1 MTDVAATG
9 DRYTLV
15 KQIRWVLPVLALL
28 FVLGYLIS
36 LSVRIEK
43 QSVRDEASRSDMIIV
58 MGAAEYRG
66 RPSPVLRA
74 RLDHAVELYR
84 DRYASFILTTGG
96 AGGDPKFTEAEVG
109 RSYLIDRGIPPE
121 QIVVENQGETTA
133 QSLAAA
139 FEIMQ
144 RMGLRS
150 CIVVSDGYHI
160 FRAKKFLQAEGLTV
174 FGSPRASTRRPEWKA
189 WWEYMRQAVGFA
201 LWQIGLAV

>member
-1 MTDVAATG
+1 MLAT
-9 DRYTLV
+9 
-15 KQIRWVLPVLALL
+15 LAV
-28 FVLGYLIS
+28 FVYLIS

-43 QSVRDEASRSDMIIV
+43 QSVRDEARRADVIIV

-84 DRYASFILTTGG
+84 DGLATWILTTGG
-96 AGGDPKFTEAEVG
+96 AGGDPEFTEAEVG
-109 RSYLIDRGIPPE
+109 RSYMIDRGIPPE
-121 QIVVENQGETTA
+121 RVVVENQGETTA
-133 QSLAAA
+133 QSLASA

-174 FGSPRASTRRPEWKA
+174 FGSPRVSHPEPEWKE
-189 WWEYMRQAVGFA
+189 WWEYFRQAVGFV

>member
-1 MTDVAATG
+1 V
-9 DRYTLV
+9 RRIL
-15 KQIRWVLPVLALL
+15 WVLPIVVMA
-28 FVLGYLIS
+28 FVFGYLIS
-36 LSVRIEK
+36 LSLRIEK
-43 QSVRDEASRSDMIIV
+43 QSVRDEANRSDMIIV

-74 RLDHAVELYR
+74 RLDHAAEWYR
-84 DRYASFILTTGG
+84 DRFAPLILTTGG

-121 QIVVENQGETTA
+121 QIVVENRGQTTA

-160 FRAKKFLQAEGLTV
+160 FRAKKYLQAEGLTV
-174 FGSPRASTRRPEWKA
+174 FGSPRVSSPQPEWKE

>member
-1 MTDVAATG
+1 V
-9 DRYTLV
+9 RRILWIV
-15 KQIRWVLPVLALL
+15 PVLAFG

-36 LSVRIEK
+36 LSLRIEK
-43 QSVRDEASRSDMIIV
+43 QSVRDEAKRSDMIIV

-74 RLDHAVELYR
+74 RLDHALELYR
-84 DRYASFILTTGG
+84 DRYAPLILTTGG

-121 QIVVENQGETTA
+121 KVVVENQGETTA

-160 FRAKKFLQAEGLTV
+160 FRAKKYLQAEGLTV
-174 FGSPRASTRRPEWKA
+174 FGSPRVSGPQPEWKE

>member
-1 MTDVAATG
+1 M
-9 DRYTLV
+9 RRIL
-15 KQIRWVLPVLALL
+15 WVLAVLATLAV
-28 FVLGYLIS
+28 FVYLIS

-43 QSVRDEASRSDMIIV
+43 QSVRDEARRADVIIV

-84 DRYASFILTTGG
+84 DGLATWILTTGG
-96 AGGDPKFTEAEVG
+96 AGGDPEFTEAEVG
-109 RSYLIDRGIPPE
+109 RSYMIDRGIPPE
-121 QIVVENQGETTA
+121 RVVVENQGETTA
-133 QSLAAA
+133 QSLASA

-174 FGSPRASTRRPEWKA
+174 FGSPRVSHPEPEWKE
-189 WWEYMRQAVGFA
+189 WWEYFRQAVGFV

>member
-1 MTDVAATG
+1 MRRILWALSALAA
-9 DRYTLV
+9 
-15 KQIRWVLPVLALL
+15 A

-36 LSVRIEK
+36 LSLRIEK
-43 QSVRDEASRSDMIIV
+43 QSVRDEARRADVIIV

-74 RLDHAVELYR
+74 RLDHALDLYR
-84 DRYASFILTTGG
+84 DHYAPIILTTGG
-96 AGGDPKFTEAEVG
+96 AGGDPSFTEAEVG
-109 RSYLIDRGIPPE
+109 RSYLSDRGIPPE
-121 QIVVENQGETTA
+121 RVVVENQGETTA

-160 FRAKKFLQAEGLTV
+160 FRAKKYLQAEGLTV
-174 FGSPRASTRRPEWKA
+174 FGSPRASSGTQPEWKE
-189 WWEYMRQAVGFA
+189 WWVYFRQAVGFA

>member
-1 MTDVAATG
+1 VRRILWVA
-9 DRYTLV
+9 
-15 KQIRWVLPVLALL
+15 PVLGLA

-36 LSVRIEK
+36 LSLRIEK
-43 QSVRDEASRSDMIIV
+43 QSVRDEAKRADMIIV

-66 RPSPVLRA
+66 KPSPVLRA

-84 DRYASFILTTGG
+84 TRYAPLILTTGG

-160 FRAKKFLQAEGLTV
+160 FRAKKYLQAEGLTV
-174 FGSPRASTRRPEWKA
+174 FGSPRISGPQPEWKE
-189 WWEYMRQAVGFA
+189 WWEYMKQAVGFA

>member
-1 MTDVAATG
+1 V
-9 DRYTLV
+9 Y
-15 KQIRWVLPVLALL
+15 LA
-28 FVLGYLIS
+28 S
-36 LSVRIEK
+36 LSWRIQK
-43 QSVRDEASRSDMIIV
+43 QSVRDEANRADIIIV

-66 RPSPVLRA
+66 KPSPVLRA

-84 DRYASFILTTGG
+84 GHYAPLILTTGG

-121 QIVVENQGETTA
+121 RVVIENQGETTA
-133 QSLAAA
+133 QSLATA

-144 RMGLRS
+144 RMNLRS

-160 FRAKKFLQAEGLTV
+160 FRAKKYLQAEGLTV
-174 FGSPRASTRRPEWKA
+174 FGSPRASNRQPGWRA
-189 WWEYMRQAVGFA
+189 WWDYMRQAVGFA

>member
-1 MTDVAATG
+1 
-9 DRYTLV
+9 
-15 KQIRWVLPVLALL
+15 
-28 FVLGYLIS
+28 
-36 LSVRIEK
+36 
-43 QSVRDEASRSDMIIV
+43 
-58 MGAAEYRG
+58 
-66 RPSPVLRA
+66 
-74 RLDHAVELYR
+74 VELYR
-84 DRYASFILTTGG
+84 EHFAPLILTTGG
-96 AGGDPKFTEAEVG
+96 AGGDPKFTEADVG
-109 RSYLIDRGIPPE
+109 RSYLIDRGVPPE
-121 QIVVENQGETTA
+121 QIVVENQGQTTA

-174 FGSPRASTRRPEWKA
+174 FGSPRISSKPAGWKS

>member
-1 MTDVAATG
+1 
-9 DRYTLV
+9 
-15 KQIRWVLPVLALL
+15 VLA

-36 LSVRIEK
+36 LSLRIEK
-43 QSVRDEASRSDMIIV
+43 QSVRDEAKRADMIIV

-66 RPSPVLRA
+66 KPSPVLRA

-84 DRYASFILTTGG
+84 TRYAPLILTTGG

-144 RMGLRS
+144 RMELRS

-160 FRAKKFLQAEGLTV
+160 FRAKKYLQAEGLTV
-174 FGSPRASTRRPEWKA
+174 FGSPRISGPQPEWKE
-189 WWEYMRQAVGFA
+189 WWEYMKQAVGFA

>member
-1 MTDVAATG
+1 MKTQV
-9 DRYTLV
+9 RRIL
-15 KQIRWVLPVLALL
+15 WVLPVLALA
-28 FVLGYLIS
+28 FVIGYLIS
-36 LSVRIEK
+36 LSLRIEK
-43 QSVRDEASRSDMIIV
+43 QSVRDEAKRSDMIIV

-74 RLDHAVELYR
+74 RLDHALELYR
-84 DRYASFILTTGG
+84 GHYAPLILTTGG

-121 QIVVENQGETTA
+121 QVVVENQGETTA

-160 FRAKKFLQAEGLTV
+160 FRAKKYLQAEGLTV
-174 FGSPRASTRRPEWKA
+174 FGSPRVSIRQSEWKA
-189 WWEYMRQAVGFA
+189 WWEYLRQAVGFA